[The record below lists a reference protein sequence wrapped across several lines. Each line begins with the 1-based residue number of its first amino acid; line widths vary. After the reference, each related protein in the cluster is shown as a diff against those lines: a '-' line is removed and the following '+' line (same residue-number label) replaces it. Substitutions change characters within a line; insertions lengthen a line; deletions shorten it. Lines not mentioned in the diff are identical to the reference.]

1 MSVVIVGGHDRMV
14 RQYMDI
20 CKKYNCKGKV
30 FTQLPGNFKGQ
41 IGQADLIILFTS
53 TVSHIMVNGAV
64 QEAEKTNI
72 SDAYKSG
79 DTSKLTDKEKET
91 LDMAKKAIKDMKIKD
106 SMSDFEKDLLYF
118 ASPALLGR
126 KQANLFSFS
135 INCLTDYRKEID
147 RYKKELA
154 PLGISVEYLY
164 CKKQRVYLLVYRKD
178 MMLHYFKQPAVKEF
192 LIKQG
197 YPETPDEEASLYET
211 LCILRKR
218 IIQGAEFPHEIGFF
232 FGYPA
237 EDVFA
242 FIREKGHNYKLVGDW
257 KVYGDGKAALH
268 TFRSYAR
275 CRKRLMEQAS
285 AGADIVSILTP
296 ARTGAAI

>member
-1 MSVVIVGGHDRMV
+1 
-14 RQYMDI
+14 
-20 CKKYNCKGKV
+20 
-30 FTQLPGNFKGQ
+30 
-41 IGQADLIILFTS
+41 
-53 TVSHIMVNGAV
+53 
-64 QEAEKTNI
+64 
-72 SDAYKSG
+72 
-79 DTSKLTDKEKET
+79 
-91 LDMAKKAIKDMKIKD
+91 
-106 SMSDFEKDLLYF
+106 MSDFEKDLLYF

-197 YPETPDEEASLYET
+197 YPRTPDEEASLYET

-218 IIQGAEFPHEIGFF
+218 IIQGAEFPHEIGLFLS
-232 FGYPA
+232 YPP
-237 EDVFA
+237 EDVRG
-242 FIREKGHNYKLVGDW
+242 FIEHRDDGCKCTGLW
-257 KVYGDGKAALH
+257 KVYGDEANA
-268 TFRSYAR
+268 
-275 CRKRLMEQAS
+275 KRLFAQYRKCTQIYCALWQAGSDMERLAV
-285 AGADIVSILTP
+285 AV
-296 ARTGAAI
+296 

>member
-1 MSVVIVGGHDRMV
+1 
-14 RQYMDI
+14 
-20 CKKYNCKGKV
+20 
-30 FTQLPGNFKGQ
+30 
-41 IGQADLIILFTS
+41 
-53 TVSHIMVNGAV
+53 
-64 QEAEKTNI
+64 
-72 SDAYKSG
+72 
-79 DTSKLTDKEKET
+79 
-91 LDMAKKAIKDMKIKD
+91 
-106 SMSDFEKDLLYF
+106 MSDFEKDLLYF

-211 LCILRKR
+211 LCILRARKASSFSTECLSPSPSAESTSSLPSFAPNARSCR
-218 IIQGAEFPHEIGFF
+218 ILSA
-232 FGYPA
+232 A
-237 EDVFA
+237 A
-242 FIREKGHNYKLVGDW
+242 FLPLCSK
-257 KVYGDGKAALH
+257 
-268 TFRSYAR
+268 
-275 CRKRLMEQAS
+275 
-285 AGADIVSILTP
+285 
-296 ARTGAAI
+296 

>member
-1 MSVVIVGGHDRMV
+1 
-14 RQYMDI
+14 
-20 CKKYNCKGKV
+20 
-30 FTQLPGNFKGQ
+30 
-41 IGQADLIILFTS
+41 
-53 TVSHIMVNGAV
+53 
-64 QEAEKTNI
+64 
-72 SDAYKSG
+72 
-79 DTSKLTDKEKET
+79 
-91 LDMAKKAIKDMKIKD
+91 
-106 SMSDFEKDLLYF
+106 MSDFEKDLLYF

-211 LCILRKR
+211 LHPAQAYHSGRRISARDRVLLRLPRRGRFRIHSRKR
-218 IIQGAEFPHEIGFF
+218 A
-232 FGYPA
+232 
-237 EDVFA
+237 
-242 FIREKGHNYKLVGDW
+242 
-257 KVYGDGKAALH
+257 
-268 TFRSYAR
+268 
-275 CRKRLMEQAS
+275 
-285 AGADIVSILTP
+285 
-296 ARTGAAI
+296 

>member
-1 MSVVIVGGHDRMV
+1 
-14 RQYMDI
+14 
-20 CKKYNCKGKV
+20 
-30 FTQLPGNFKGQ
+30 
-41 IGQADLIILFTS
+41 
-53 TVSHIMVNGAV
+53 
-64 QEAEKTNI
+64 
-72 SDAYKSG
+72 
-79 DTSKLTDKEKET
+79 
-91 LDMAKKAIKDMKIKD
+91 
-106 SMSDFEKDLLYF
+106 MSDFEKDLLYF

-147 RYKKELA
+147 RY
-154 PLGISVEYLY
+154 LY

-192 LIKQG
+192 LIRQG
-197 YPETPDEEASLYET
+197 YPETSDEEASLYET
-211 LCILRKR
+211 LCILRNR

-275 CRKRLMEQAS
+275 CRKRLLEQAS
-285 AGADIVSILTP
+285 AGADIVSLLTP

>member
-1 MSVVIVGGHDRMV
+1 
-14 RQYMDI
+14 
-20 CKKYNCKGKV
+20 
-30 FTQLPGNFKGQ
+30 
-41 IGQADLIILFTS
+41 
-53 TVSHIMVNGAV
+53 
-64 QEAEKTNI
+64 
-72 SDAYKSG
+72 
-79 DTSKLTDKEKET
+79 
-91 LDMAKKAIKDMKIKD
+91 
-106 SMSDFEKDLLYF
+106 MSDFEKDLLYF

-197 YPETPDEEASLYET
+197 YPKTPE
-211 LCILRKR
+211 RKPPFMNPVHPAQAY
-218 IIQGAEFPHEIGFF
+218 IQGAEFPHEIGFF

-275 CRKRLMEQAS
+275 CRKRLLEQAS
-285 AGADIVSILTP
+285 AGADIVSLLTP
-296 ARTGAAI
+296 ARTGARYKKHN

>member
-1 MSVVIVGGHDRMV
+1 
-14 RQYMDI
+14 
-20 CKKYNCKGKV
+20 
-30 FTQLPGNFKGQ
+30 
-41 IGQADLIILFTS
+41 
-53 TVSHIMVNGAV
+53 
-64 QEAEKTNI
+64 
-72 SDAYKSG
+72 
-79 DTSKLTDKEKET
+79 
-91 LDMAKKAIKDMKIKD
+91 
-106 SMSDFEKDLLYF
+106 MSDFEKDLLYF
-118 ASPALLGR
+118 ASPRPFLGR

-285 AGADIVSILTP
+285 AGADIVSLLTP
-296 ARTGAAI
+296 ARNRRSDIKKTQLHLKNYIIRRQRIMKKQLSIGAAQATQQQWPVQSPQVWAKAQSCTP